1 MENKINIG
9 IVGNG
14 FVGSA
19 IAHGFSLWA
28 KLRIYDKN
36 QKLSTH
42 SLKDVVQKSEI
53 VFVCVPTPM
62 DTSDANKIDL
72 SILDSVM
79 ADIHNYND
87 NYDGKNTVIVIKS
100 TVIPGTTKK
109 YEKMYTEHVNYI
121 YKIINEV
128 FSKHTD
134 SALREKCIQNGT
146 YSKFLD
152 RLG

>member
-109 YEKMYTEHVNYI
+109 YEKMYPTM
-121 YKIINEV
+121 KIV
-128 FSKHTD
+128 FNP
-134 SALREKCIQNGT
+134 E
-146 YSKFLD
+146 FLSERTAKLD
-152 RLG
+152 FSNPLSLIHI